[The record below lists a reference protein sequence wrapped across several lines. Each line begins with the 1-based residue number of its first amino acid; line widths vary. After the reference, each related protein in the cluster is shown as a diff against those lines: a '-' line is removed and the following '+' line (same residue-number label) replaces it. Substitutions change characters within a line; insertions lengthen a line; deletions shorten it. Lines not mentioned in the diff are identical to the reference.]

1 VGALGLSAAAF
12 ALGLIPRE
20 AMVPVVAAATLASFI
35 ESGLGA
41 TLERDGTLNNDALNF
56 VNTGIAAFAALMIT
70 GAI

>member
-1 VGALGLSAAAF
+1 MLP
-12 ALGLIPRE
+12 I
-20 AMVPVVAAATLASFI
+20 VAAATLASFI

-56 VNTGIAAFAALMIT
+56 VNTGVAAFAALMIS